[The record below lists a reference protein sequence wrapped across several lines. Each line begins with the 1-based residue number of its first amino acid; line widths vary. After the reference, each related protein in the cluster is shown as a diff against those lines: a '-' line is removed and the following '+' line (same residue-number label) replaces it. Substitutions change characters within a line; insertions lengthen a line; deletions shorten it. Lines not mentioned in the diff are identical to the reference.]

1 VRDGCAVNVNK
12 MMRQK
17 NLNKR
22 LLALAG
28 PKEVA
33 NISEKRTACTSAS
46 LFEVTAAV
54 PAMPPGDDA
63 SFPCWGHL
71 GGAAHSAHALPLLG
85 VRKPKCMFLIAG
97 GRICFLC
104 RRKNQAFA
112 AANAARLVHWLR
124 RIMRR

>member
-12 MMRQK
+12 MMRRK
-17 NLNKR
+17 NLKKR
-22 LLALAG
+22 LLALAR

-71 GGAAHSAHALPLLG
+71 SGAAHSAHAEDLSLDLPLLG
-85 VRKPKCMFLIAG
+85 VRKPNHYADHDQP
-97 GRICFLC
+97 
-104 RRKNQAFA
+104 RRSSY
-112 AANAARLVHWLR
+112 
-124 RIMRR
+124 